1 LIGLLRKLKKR
12 DMKTGITLLL
22 ALFLTSGLLAQAGV
36 SGTVYSTSGEPLPFA
51 SIFVKETGSGTT
63 TNAQGKY
70 EIRLGKGDYT
80 LVFQYLGYETQ
91 SKPITVGG
99 QFELLDVTLSEQAL
113 ELEEVDVLSDRE
125 DPAYTVMRKA
135 IAKASYHR
143 EQVETYTAE
152 VYIKGTGRVKELS
165 WLFEDAL
172 KEAGVD
178 SSTVFTTESV
188 SEVSYQRPN
197 TFKERVI
204 SVYTT
209 GSDQGSVSPNA
220 YINGSFYQP
229 KIGEAI
235 SPLSPRAFAYYRFEF
250 EGFFMDRGYGVNKI
264 KVIPRSKGDGVFE
277 GTIYIVEDLWSIY
290 SLDLTSFNQGFSINV
305 GQTFAPVQK
314 EVWMPVTQTYD
325 IEGSIMGFTI
335 EFRYLATASDYQ
347 ITLNSDLKAEFTVI
361 DEKVETERAAE
372 VEAREKP
379 EGDAPEERLARGEE
393 ITRKELRKLMRKYRK
408 AERKQQENP
417 KVIENREYTIDSSA
431 YKRDSSYWTEIR
443 PVPLTPLEVKSY
455 ERRDSIAAA
464 KDEEEEEG
472 QSDEVDF
479 GDMGMMMGS
488 DYEISETVTFS
499 HSSPLSAVLFNPVE
513 GFSLHSDLSI
523 EVQPNDNRFAFTA
536 TPRYAFARKKLTGKG
551 ELSYTYGAKEDQ
563 HQTTLEGGRYIYQ
576 YNAENPISFLFS
588 SYTNLFRDLNYIR
601 LYEKDYLQVRHK
613 QQLAPN
619 WSFTLGGEWA
629 NRYRLDNNT
638 TQVWFNEEGR
648 QYASNYPVSQELGLA
663 GLPDE
668 ERAFVLS
675 AEVEAKPWQ
684 KYRIYNGERIAVDK
698 TSPTLHLAYRQGLS
712 GVEGSVTDYSYLEA
726 GIAHRFDIGVRG
738 RLDMRLEGGVFLQDN
753 YVGFADYQH
762 FYGNQLTFVTADP
775 VASYRLLP
783 YYSYSTRDRFAAAF
797 LHYQFRRLLVTQIPV
812 VWMLGLKENMFANAL
827 TTPESGT
834 YYELGYSIDNILRFL
849 RVEVAFSFDDN
860 GYREWGVLVGIAS
873 SLSGSVFDIQ

>member
-1 LIGLLRKLKKR
+1 
-12 DMKTGITLLL
+12 MKTGITLLL
-22 ALFLTSGLLAQAGV
+22 ALCLTTGLLAQAGV
-36 SGTVYSTSGEPLPFA
+36 SGTVYSASGEPLPFA

-91 SKPITVGG
+91 SKQVTVGR
-99 QFELLDVTLSEQAL
+99 QFEQLNVTLSEQAL
-113 ELEEVDVLSDRE
+113 ELQEVDVLSGRE

-152 VYIKGTGRVKELS
+152 VYIKGTGRVKEVS

-172 KEAGVD
+172 EEAGVD

-277 GTIYIVEDLWSIY
+277 GTLYIVEDLWSIY

-305 GQTFAPVQK
+305 GQTFAPVQE

-325 IEGSIMGFTI
+325 IAGSIMGFTI

-347 ITLNSDLKAEFTVI
+347 ITLNPDLKAEFTVI
-361 DEKVETERAAE
+361 DEKIETERAAE

-379 EGDAPEERLARGEE
+379 EGDTPEERLARGEE
-393 ITRKELRKLMRKYRK
+393 ITRKDLRKLMRKYRK
-408 AERKQQENP
+408 AERKEQAEP
-417 KVIENREYTIDSSA
+417 EVVENREYTVDSSA
-431 YKRDSSYWTEIR
+431 YKRDSLYWEKIR

-464 KDEEEEEG
+464 EAEEEDGEE
-472 QSDEVDF
+472 SDEVDLS
-479 GDMGMMMGS
+479 GMGMMIGS
-488 DYEISETVTFS
+488 KYDVSESVTFS
-499 HSSPLSAVLFNPVE
+499 HSSPFTMILFNPVE
-513 GFSLHSDLSI
+513 GFSLHSDLSLA
-523 EVQPNDNRFAFTA
+523 VQPNDNRFAFTA
-536 TPRYAFARKKLTGKG
+536 TPRYAFARKKFTGKG
-551 ELSYTYGAKEDQ
+551 ELSYTYGAQRNQ
-563 HQTTLEGGRYIYQ
+563 HQTRLEGGRYIYQ
-576 YNAENPISFLFS
+576 YNAENPISFGFS
-588 SYTNLFRDLNYIR
+588 SYVNLFRDLNYIR
-601 LYEKDYLQVRHK
+601 LYEKDYLQLQHK
-613 QQLAPN
+613 QVLAPN
-619 WSFTLGGEWA
+619 WSVTLGGEWA

-638 TQVWFNEEGR
+638 TQVWFNEEGQ
-648 QYASNYPVSQELGLA
+648 QYASNYPVSRELGLS

-675 AEVEAKPWQ
+675 AEIEAKPWQ
-684 KYRIYNGERIAVDK
+684 KYRIYNGERIEVDQ

-726 GIAHRFDIGVRG
+726 GITHRFDVGAG
-738 RLDMRLEGGVFLQDN
+738 SRLDMRVEGGLFLQDD
-753 YVGFADYQH
+753 YVGFADYRH
-762 FYGNQLTFVTADP
+762 FQGNELTLVTADP

-783 YYSYSTRDRFAAAF
+783 YYGYSTRDRFASAF
-797 LHYQFRRLLVTQIPV
+797 LHYQFRQLLVTQIPT
-812 VWMLGLKENMFANAL
+812 VWMLGIKENVFANAL

-860 GYREWGVLVGIAS
+860 GYREWGILVGIAS
-873 SLSGSVFDIQ
+873 SFSGALDGSGGSISIE